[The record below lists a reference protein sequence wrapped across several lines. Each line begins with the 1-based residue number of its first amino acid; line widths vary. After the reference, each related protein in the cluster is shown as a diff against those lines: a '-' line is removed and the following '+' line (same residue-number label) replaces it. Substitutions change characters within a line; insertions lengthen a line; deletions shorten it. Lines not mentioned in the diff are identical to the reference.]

1 MTPLEAAWEAVL
13 ERPDDDRA
21 LHVLGDALLEI
32 GDPLGELVE
41 LGLAPN
47 VDLDQ
52 VHQYVATHA
61 RALLGGDE
69 ARLHLWSPTFDRG
82 FVARATIGFRTELEV
97 LLMLP
102 IGRLLRDLR
111 VTEVPS
117 TVLATLKRTPARSLK
132 RLTLTASS
140 TTAMDAPLSVA
151 QLLETT
157 RRLERLHLN
166 VPTIDW
172 RDVKNSTLK
181 MLGFELGPRS
191 FDMAGARFEA
201 LEALYLTLPFAQT
214 RLSEELL
221 SGEVT
226 PKLQTLT
233 IAGAMWPSQLEV
245 LSHSALLPKL
255 RALHLMGETATGW
268 YPVLLQRVEA
278 FRHLEKIAM
287 RPDPNHPEW
296 VTAVRELLPNATLI
310 TETPAL
316 PAS

>member
-61 RALLGGDE
+61 RALLGGE
-69 ARLHLWSPTFDRG
+69 ESRLHLWGPMFERG
-82 FVARATIGFRTELEV
+82 FVVKATIGFRTELEV
-97 LLMLP
+97 LLTLP
-102 IGRLLRDLR
+102 IGRLLRELR
-111 VTEVPS
+111 VNEVPS
-117 TVLATLKRTPARSLK
+117 AVLTTLKRTPARCLE
-132 RLTLTASS
+132 RLTLTGS
-140 TTAMDAPLSVA
+140 TSTVDAPLPVA
-151 QLLETT
+151 QLLATT
-157 RRLERLHLN
+157 PRLERLHLD
-166 VPTIDW
+166 VASLDW
-172 RDVKNSTLK
+172 RDTTNSTLR
-181 MLGFELGPRS
+181 MLGFELGARS
-191 FDMAGARFEA
+191 FDMAGARLEA

-214 RLSEELL
+214 RLGEELL
-221 SGEVT
+221 SGEVS
-226 PKLQTLT
+226 PRLQTLT
-233 IAGAMWPSQLEV
+233 IAGAMWPSQLE
-245 LSHSALLPKL
+245 LISHSALLPKL

-296 VTAVRELLPNATLI
+296 VTAVRELLPNATMI